1 MTADGNR
8 SPSRILLTGARGF
21 AGRHLLARLK
31 KDMPDADILP
41 LGRSHDLSDHD
52 SLDIGDAA
60 AVHRLIARYQ
70 PTVIVHLAALSSVG
84 DSLKDPAAVWHVNFD
99 GTRNLALAAKAL
111 DAPVRFIF
119 ASSGEVYG
127 ESFNHGPCDETMP
140 LAPRTPYARSKAAAE
155 YFLHDMADEKLE
167 VISLRLFNHTGPGQD
182 ERFVV
187 PAFAA
192 QVVNIETGRQPN
204 PIRVGNLDAQRDFTG
219 IEDILDAYLAVLADE
234 ADTPGFT
241 AYNVGSGQ
249 TRSIQSILQKLMAL
263 AHVPVSHE
271 PDPARLRPSEI
282 PVAAGSFSRFQ
293 TRYGWKAHRNFD
305 STLESVLD
313 YFRSEAG
320 RENASPRPGN

>member
-1 MTADGNR
+1 MTADKDR
-8 SPSRILLTGARGF
+8 SSSRILLTGARGF
-21 AGRHLLARLK
+21 AGQHLLARLK

-41 LGRSHDLSDHD
+41 LARSRKPSDRD
-52 SLDIGDAA
+52 SLDICDAN
-60 AVHRLIARYQ
+60 AVHHLIARYR

-84 DSLKDPAAVWHVNFD
+84 DSLKEPETVWDVNFD
-99 GTRNLALAAKAL
+99 GTRNLARAAKAL

-127 ESFNHGPCDETMP
+127 ESFNHGPCNETTS

-167 VISLRLFNHTGPGQD
+167 VISLRLFNHTGPNQD

-192 QVVNIETGRQPN
+192 QIVNIETGRQPN
-204 PIRVGNLDAQRDFTG
+204 PIRVGNLEAQRDFTG
-219 IEDILDAYLAVLADE
+219 IEDIIDAYLAVIASG

-241 AYNVGSGQ
+241 AYNVGSGKP
-249 TRSIQSILQKLMAL
+249 RSIQSILQKLTAL
-263 AHVPVSHE
+263 ARVPVSHE
-271 PDPARLRPSEI
+271 PDPARMRPSEI
-282 PVAAGSFSRFQ
+282 PVAEGSFSRFQ

-313 YFRSEAG
+313 YFRNKTG
-320 RENASPRPGN
+320 REGASSRPKS